1 MEALSIITSISVLLL
16 IGIVASALAN
26 KVNIPDVL
34 LLILLGLAAAFIKYQ
49 GKPLVEFPALF
60 LATISILALALIV
73 FDSSVRLRLK
83 ELDVH
88 YMKALILVLVFTLF
102 SLFLFSLISHFILG
116 VSLWL
121 AVLFTVM
128 VIGTSPEVVLPLLQD
143 YKGEVLNILKLEAL
157 FNTPLTVVLPFI
169 VVDFMRGAP
178 TGVLPEFINMLT
190 PFLTKLIVGIG
201 AGVFIGLIL
210 YKLTK
215 KNYSPI
221 YSPMAVIVAAMLTYV
236 LSENLGGNGVLAVTT
251 LGIFFGNVAFKERRP
266 KASLLSAESVLSKA
280 LFIFVFIL
288 VGMTIKLPL
297 TLDFFIRAGI
307 LFLSYVLIR
316 FIVVSFCFRAKDYS
330 FGKKLFMTMVSPKG
344 ISTATVVFIFA
355 IYNMPGTAYFIPG
368 ISIVLDMT
376 LAFILFSITLSSIF
390 AWQYKRLVSD

>member
-16 IGIVASALAN
+16 VGIVASVLAN
-26 KVNIPDVL
+26 KIKLPDVL
-34 LLILLGLAAAFIKYQ
+34 ILILLGLAAAFIKYQ
-49 GKPLVEFPALF
+49 GKPLIEFPALF

-73 FDSSVRLRLK
+73 FDSSVRLRLR

-88 YMKALILVLVFTLF
+88 YMKALKLVALF
-102 SLFLFSLISHFILG
+102 SLFVLIFFSLISHFVLG

-121 AVLFTVM
+121 AVLFAVM
-128 VIGTSPEVVLPLLQD
+128 VIGTSPEVVLPMLSE
-143 YKGEVLNILKLEAL
+143 YKGEVLNVLKLEAL

-190 PFLTKLIVGIG
+190 PFLTKFVTGIG
-201 AGVFIGLIL
+201 AGIFVGLIL

-215 KNYSPI
+215 KTYSPI
-221 YSPMAVIVAAMLTYV
+221 YSPLAVIVAAMLTYV

-251 LGIFFGNVAFKERRP
+251 LGIFFGNIAFKERKPR
-266 KASLLSAESVLSKA
+266 AGLLSAESVLTKA

-288 VGMTIKLPL
+288 VGMTIKIPL
-297 TLDFFIRAGI
+297 TLDFFIRSGI
-307 LFLSYVLIR
+307 LFLSYILVR
-316 FIVVSFCFRAKDYS
+316 FIAVSLCFRSKEYT
-330 FGKKLFMTMVSPKG
+330 FRKKLFMTFVSPKG

-355 IYNMPGTAYFIPG
+355 IYNLPGTAYFIPG

-376 LAFILFSITLSSIF
+376 LVFILFSIIISSIF
-390 AWQYKRLVSD
+390 AWQYKRLVTD

>member
-16 IGIVASALAN
+16 VGIIASLLAA
-26 KVNIPDVL
+26 KLKLPDVL

-49 GKPLVEFPALF
+49 GRPLVEFPALF

-73 FDSSVRLRLK
+73 FDSSVRLRLR

-88 YMKALILVLVFTLF
+88 YMKSLKLVIISTLF
-102 SLFLFSLISHFILG
+102 IFLFFSVISHIVLG

-121 AVLFTVM
+121 AILFAVM
-128 VIGTSPEVVLPLLQD
+128 VIGTSPEVVLPMLSE
-143 YKGEVLNILKLEAL
+143 YKGTILNVLKLEAL
-157 FNTPLTVVLPFI
+157 FNTPLTVVLPFL

-190 PFLTKLIVGIG
+190 PFLTKLVAGIG
-201 AGVFIGLIL
+201 AGIFVGLIL
-210 YKLTK
+210 YKMTQK
-215 KNYSPI
+215 KYSPI
-221 YSPMAVIVAAMLTYV
+221 YSPLAVIVAAMLTYV

-251 LGIFFGNVAFKERRP
+251 LGIFFGNIALKQAKPRAGF
-266 KASLLSAESVLSKA
+266 LSAESVLTKA

-288 VGMTIKLPL
+288 VGMTIKIPL
-297 TLDFFIRAGI
+297 TADFFIRAGI
-307 LFLSYVLIR
+307 LFLSYLLIR
-316 FIVVSFCFRAKDYS
+316 FIAVALCFRDS
-330 FGKKLFMTMVSPKG
+330 DFTFRKKLFMTMVSPKG

-376 LAFILFSITLSSIF
+376 LAFILFSILLSSVF
-390 AWQYKRLVSD
+390 AWQYKRFVAD